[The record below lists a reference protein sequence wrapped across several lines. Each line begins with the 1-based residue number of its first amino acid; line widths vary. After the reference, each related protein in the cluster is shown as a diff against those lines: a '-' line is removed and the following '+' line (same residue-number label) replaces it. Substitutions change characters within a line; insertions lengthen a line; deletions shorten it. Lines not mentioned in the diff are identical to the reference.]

1 MKIKQTFRVALAS
14 LKTNKLRST
23 LTILGI
29 VIGITSIMIVMS
41 VGNSAEK
48 MILGEI
54 GGMGPEIIVIRPGRQ
69 PKGPSD
75 FAETLLSN
83 SLTVRDIEALS
94 KKSNVPFLAD
104 IAPSVIVPGGVSYGG
119 ETYQGM
125 NFGWSAEMMADM
137 FDIIPEEGQFFTED
151 DIKQKASV
159 AVIGSKVKKELF
171 GDSDAIGKNIKI
183 KNRNFR
189 VVATLEPKGQVSF
202 FNVDEMILLPY
213 STAQSYLLGVDYY
226 HEVIAMAETPELV
239 EATVRDIEITLR
251 ESHSITDS
259 SKDDFYIVT
268 QEGMVEQITS
278 IIGILTAFLSVVVAI
293 SLLVGGIGI
302 MNIMFVS
309 VTERTR
315 EIGLRKA
322 IGATKKDILSQFL
335 IEAVLLT
342 GFGGFIG
349 IVLGAILSFGAS
361 IGVGQALGSKMGF
374 VFPWSAAAMGLA
386 VSAFVGLVFGL
397 VPAKKAANKDAIEA
411 LRYE

>member
-1 MKIKQTFRVALAS
+1 MRIKQTFKVAFSS

-75 FAETLLSN
+75 FAEMLLSN
-83 SLTVRDIEALS
+83 SLKNRDIEALR
-94 KKSNVPFLAD
+94 KKSNVPHLAD

-119 ETYQGM
+119 ETYKGTT
-125 NFGWSAEMMADM
+125 FGWSAEMMADM
-137 FDIIPEEGQFFTED
+137 FDILPDEGQFFDEN
-151 DIKQKASV
+151 DIKQKSPV
-159 AVIGSKVKKELF
+159 AVLGAKAKKELF
-171 GDSDAIGKNIKI
+171 GDSDAVGKNIKI
-183 KNRNFR
+183 KNKSFR
-189 VVATLEPKGQVSF
+189 VVATIAPKGQVSF

-213 STAQSYLLGVDYY
+213 STAQSYLLGVDYF

-239 EATVRDIEITLR
+239 ETTVRDIEITLR
-251 ESHSITDS
+251 ELHNITDP

-268 QEGMVEQITS
+268 QEGMVEQVTS
-278 IIGILTAFLSVVVAI
+278 IIGILTTFLSIVVAI

-342 GFGGFIG
+342 GFGGLIG
-349 IVLGAILSFGAS
+349 IILGAILSFGAS
-361 IGVGQALGSKMGF
+361 IGVGQALGSNIAF
-374 VFPWSAAAMGLA
+374 VFPWSAAVMGLA